1 MKPSGQLV
9 SKFQKRPLNDILKG
23 FSTNEKSIHSQDRKV
38 RSIFNK
44 ESDLSVKIGLAS
56 TKLSKPVGLFQ
67 NNSDLDTPAIED
79 FSEEAKSP
87 SQKK

>member
-1 MKPSGQLV
+1 MKPSGHLV

-23 FSTNEKSIHSQDRKV
+23 FNSVNEKSINSKDRKV

-56 TKLSKPVGLFQ
+56 TKLSKPVGLFD

-79 FSEEAKSP
+79 FSEEREEAKSP
-87 SQKK
+87 